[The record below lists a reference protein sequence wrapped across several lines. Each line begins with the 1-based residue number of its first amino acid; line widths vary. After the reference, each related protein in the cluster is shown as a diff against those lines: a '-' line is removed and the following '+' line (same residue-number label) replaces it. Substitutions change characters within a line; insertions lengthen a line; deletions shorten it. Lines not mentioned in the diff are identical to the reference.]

1 MSVSGRTSEFV
12 RSALADQL
20 AWSEV
25 MSILN
30 AASPVNTAELAVLD
44 GVTKGTAA
52 ANKALVLDANKK
64 ISTISDVVA
73 TNVNVT
79 NANATLV
86 AATNVNATNVSASS
100 TVNAVELKGTNTN
113 VTNVNATLV
122 AATNV
127 NATNV
132 NATLIGA
139 INTNGLAVTANT
151 VSFFGANLAAQPT
164 GIANANNNADNL
176 MAQLNSVIAAL
187 ETLGLIATV

>member
-1 MSVSGRTSEFV
+1 MPLTTRSSEHL

-20 AWSEV
+20 AWSEIV
-25 MSILN
+25 AILN

-44 GVTKGTAA
+44 GVTKGAAA
-52 ANKALVLDANKK
+52 ANKAVVLDSNKK
-64 ISTISDVVA
+64 IATITDVVA

-79 NANATLV
+79 NASATLV
-86 AATNVNATNVSASS
+86 AATNV
-100 TVNAVELKGTNTN
+100 N

-151 VSFFGANLAAQPT
+151 VGFFGANLASQPT
-164 GIANANNNADNL
+164 GIANASNDADNM